1 MSGTVPMFREMF
13 PTPLSLVLFVLYIS
27 LFVNQVFALYLIP
40 ASLYCLYNNLSFI
53 NLSTFDPTT
62 YFMVLQLRVV
72 VTGVVFQILF
82 KKQLSRN
89 QWLSLF
95 LLTFG
100 CMLKQVSFGESS
112 NSASGSSKELSLS
125 LSFNSLL
132 LFAQVMCSCFA
143 GVYNEYLLKTQGE
156 VNVFVQNI
164 FHNINSMIC
173 IGLVFSYQRGVDGIR
188 WTTLEPFLEPKVF
201 LVVCNNAA
209 VGIVTS
215 FFLKYLNSIVKN
227 FASALELVITAILSY
242 FLFSIPI
249 YLNTVLSILLI
260 SIATWTY
267 SRNPIANVNTKKL
280 LLPSHK

>member
-13 PTPLSLVLFVLYIS
+13 PTPLSLGLFVLYIS

-72 VTGVVFQILF
+72 VTGVVF
-82 KKQLSRN
+82 
-89 QWLSLF
+89 
-95 LLTFG
+95 
-100 CMLKQVSFGESS
+100 
-112 NSASGSSKELSLS
+112 
-125 LSFNSLL
+125 
-132 LFAQVMCSCFA
+132 QVMCSCFA

-267 SRNPIANVNTKKL
+267 SRNPIANANTKKS